1 MRGEGVKAMRVSRR
15 DIVATT
21 FVLAGALV
29 YVLWLTS
36 HPLPGMSSA
45 RVVAF
50 VVLGTGVAASAS
62 AVVPSFMSLLHGS
75 KTYLAVTSSIGTLAA
90 VAGVVAVVRQTDVML
105 GVLVSTMAVLWII
118 ATVRHMMMTTARDS
132 ARLSPKTTAM

>member
-1 MRGEGVKAMRVSRR
+1 MRVSRR
-15 DIVATT
+15 DIVATI

-36 HPLPGMSSA
+36 HPLPGLSSP
-45 RVVAF
+45 RVVAV

-75 KTYLAVTSSIGTLAA
+75 KAYLAVTSVIGAVAA

-105 GVLVSTMAVLWII
+105 GLLVVTTAVLWII
-118 ATVRHMMMTTARDS
+118 ATVRHMMMATARGRGRFS
-132 ARLSPKTTAM
+132 AKTATQ

>member
-1 MRGEGVKAMRVSRR
+1 MRVSRR

-105 GVLVSTMAVLWII
+105 GVLVSTTAVLWII
-118 ATVRHMMMTTARDS
+118 ATVRHMMMTTAQGS
-132 ARLSPKTTAM
+132 ARFSPKATVT